1 MCVHAK
7 LLKSC
12 STLCDPIDRS
22 PPGSSVH
29 GILQAKILGWA
40 AIPFSRGSSQ
50 PGIEPGSPAL
60 AVRLFIVW
68 ATRKSQEALLSNKS
82 NPINPISNKYQSKGL
97 IFLATEV
104 FVVRAVLWIVGC
116 LAGSLA
122 RSQEH
127 SHCTLWQANVF
138 QTFLS
143 VPQEDKI
150 VLS

>member
-1 MCVHAK
+1 MCVLCVSRSLMSNSLWPHWLQPAG
-7 LLKSC
+7 LLCPWNSLGK
-12 STLCDPIDRS
+12 
-22 PPGSSVH
+22 
-29 GILQAKILGWA
+29 KIGR

>member
-1 MCVHAK
+1 MDCN
-7 LLKSC
+7 
-12 STLCDPIDRS
+12 

-82 NPINPISNKYQSKGL
+82 NPINPIFNKYQSKGL

-127 SHCTLWQANVF
+127 SHCTLWQAKCLPDILICPSRRQNC
-138 QTFLS
+138 
-143 VPQEDKI
+143 PQLRTNALNEQ
-150 VLS
+150 L